1 MMTGEEREPLRVAI
15 VDDHPMFRM
24 GVVRGLEDEGGIV
37 IIAEGA
43 NAGDAISIYQR
54 ARPDI
59 SLLDLSMPGGG
70 HAAIRGIRDLDG
82 DASIVVLTASEDD
95 NDVFEALKAGA
106 KGYVL
111 KGVDAGFLVSVLR
124 RVAGGDTI
132 VSPGLASRV
141 LSQMTDRPASAGQ
154 TGDGQARASLP
165 RLTPREEQILALV
178 AEGYSNKEVARFLSL
193 QEKSIKHVMTRILKK
208 LEVRNRTE
216 AALLMREWQHD
227 NGRR

>member
-1 MMTGEEREPLRVAI
+1 MTGEEREPLRVAI

-37 IIAEGA
+37 IVAEGA
-43 NAGDAISIYQR
+43 NAGDAVSIYQR

-111 KGVDAGFLVSVLR
+111 KGVRTENLIEQLR
-124 RVAGGDTI
+124 RIQRDEPPI
-132 VSPGLASRV
+132 SPQIAHRILAYFRGKLPNTPV
-141 LSQMTDRPASAGQ
+141 TDEEE
-154 TGDGQARASLP
+154 RAD
-165 RLTPREEQILALV
+165 RLTRREVEILRLLGKGLTAADIGVAL
-178 AEGYSNKEVARFLSL
+178 G
-193 QEKSIKHVMTRILKK
+193 ITRNTCSTHIRAIYRK
-208 LEVRNRTE
+208 LGISTRAE
-216 AALLMREWQHD
+216 AALEA
-227 NGRR
+227 NRRGLV